1 MTRAIRAS
9 ASPGEVRIAVTEP
22 ALRDYALWRPG
33 APDGLDEIHRGRVQ
47 ARVPAMAGSFVV
59 LAGGVQGFLPD
70 STLAS
75 PPVEGQVL
83 LLRVT
88 RAAQGGKGPR
98 LSGDLGGAAEPS
110 WRAEGPPALLRPGPG
125 PLLRLAARYPD
136 APVLI
141 DDAALAARLLPTL
154 AERVVRVPQAFDE
167 ATEAAVDAL
176 AEPELTLPGGARISI
191 TPTPALTAIDVDAGG
206 ETAAA
211 GGKARMQRALNRT
224 ILPVLAAQIRL
235 RNLGGAILIDPA
247 GLSLAA
253 RRALLAPLAALLAE
267 DPARPRLIGLSG
279 LGLIEILRPRGS
291 APLHDLL
298 AGPHAAGLAGLR
310 ALARAIAAAPATPA
324 VLHAAPAVVAA
335 LQRDATALEEMA
347 ALAGQRIALRAD
359 PALAPH
365 GWQLEAGHG

>member
-1 MTRAIRAS
+1 MTRLIRAS

-33 APDGLDEIHRGRVQ
+33 APDGLDDIHRGRVQ

-59 LAGGVQGFLPD
+59 LAGGAQGFLPD
-70 STLAS
+70 SAATS
-75 PPVEGQVL
+75 PPVEGQML

-88 RAAQGGKGPR
+88 RAPQGGKGVR
-98 LSGDLGGAAEPS
+98 LSGDLGDDADPA

-125 PLLRLAARYPD
+125 PLLRLAMRHPD
-136 APVLI
+136 APVLV
-141 DDAALAARLLPTL
+141 DDAGLAARLQATL
-154 AERVVRVPQAFDE
+154 GARVERVAHAFDE
-167 ATEAAVDAL
+167 ATETAVDAL
-176 AEPELTLPGGARISI
+176 AEPVLSLPGGARISI
-191 TPTPALTAIDVDAGG
+191 TPTPALTAIDVDAGA
-206 ETAAA
+206 ESAAA
-211 GGKARMQRALNRT
+211 GAKGRMQRALNRAV
-224 ILPVLAAQIRL
+224 LPVLAAQIRL

-253 RRALLAPLAALLAE
+253 RRALLAPLAALLAD

-298 AGPHAAGLAGLR
+298 IGPHAAGLAGLR
-310 ALARAIAAAPATPA
+310 TLARAIAAAPATPA
-324 VLHAAPAVVAA
+324 ILRAAPAVVAA
-335 LQRDATALEEMA
+335 LQRDAVALEEMA

-359 PALAPH
+359 PALPAH
-365 GWQLEAGHG
+365 GWRLEAGHG